1 MEIKQ
6 LSLFIENTPG
16 ALAKVARLLRD
27 NNISIRTLSLADTH
41 EFGILR
47 LLIEEYEEAK
57 KVLFQAG
64 YAVKLTDVLALV
76 VPDKAG
82 GLAEV
87 MECIDKHELS
97 VEYMYAF
104 TYGYDNKAVIVCRF
118 EDTDAAI
125 QKLANEPIIVVKKD
139 ELFRK

>member
-6 LSLFIENTPG
+6 LSLFIENSPG

-27 NNISIRTLSLADTH
+27 NNITIRSLSLADTH

-47 LLIEEYEEAK
+47 LLIEEYEVAK
-57 KVLFQAG
+57 KVLENAG
-64 YAVKLTDVLALV
+64 YAVKLTDVVALV
-76 VPDKAG
+76 VPNKAG

-87 MECIDKHELS
+87 TECIDKHNLS

-104 TYGYDNKAVIVCRF
+104 TYGHDNKAVLVFRF
-118 EDTDAAI
+118 EDTNLAI
-125 QKLANEPIIVVKKD
+125 EKLANEPIKVVTKA
-139 ELFRK
+139 ELFA